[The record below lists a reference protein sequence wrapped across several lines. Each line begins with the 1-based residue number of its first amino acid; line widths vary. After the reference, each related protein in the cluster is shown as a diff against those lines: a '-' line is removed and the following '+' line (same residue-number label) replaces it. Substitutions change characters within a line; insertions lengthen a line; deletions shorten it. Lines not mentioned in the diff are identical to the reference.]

1 MFKNWKSLLFGLVG
15 IPLAACSAAGSGQ
28 NLTDNIWLLA
38 ELNGVSPLPGT
49 SITADFSED
58 GTVAGSS
65 GCNNYSTSYAV
76 DGDQIEFGEQ
86 IASTMMACP
95 EPVME
100 QERAYL
106 DALSNSTRF
115 EIVND
120 ELVLYDAGDGELAR
134 FAAVDQ
140 SLAGTNWEVIA
151 YNNGKEAVVSVIN
164 GTQITAAFDVDG
176 QVAGSAGCNNYFASY
191 ETDGEGIS
199 IGPAGSTRMMCNE
212 PAGIM
217 EQEGQYLAALETAAR
232 YRIEGDTMEMRTA
245 DGAIVANFLRSAAP

>member
-1 MFKNWKSLLFGLVG
+1 MRTAGCRASSCPFMTPTKGSRSPKS
-15 IPLAACSAAGSGQ
+15 
-28 NLTDNIWLLA
+28 
-38 ELNGVSPLPGT
+38 
-49 SITADFSED
+49 
-58 GTVAGSS
+58 
-65 GCNNYSTSYAV
+65 
-76 DGDQIEFGEQ
+76 
-86 IASTMMACP
+86 
-95 EPVME
+95 
-100 QERAYL
+100 
-106 DALSNSTRF
+106 
-115 EIVND
+115 
-120 ELVLYDAGDGELAR
+120 
-134 FAAVDQ
+134 
-140 SLAGTNWEVIA
+140 
-151 YNNGKEAVVSVIN
+151 VVSVIN